1 MKKFLSKF
9 FKNKE
14 EVNTPLNFLTLNAI
28 YDYLFYENSSV
39 KFKMKEI
46 EDYIYINRYSFPSSF
61 NHPKGIQEIK
71 GCGYSN
77 AYEVLNAL
85 YSKMD
90 ISPVEQ
96 NVIDEDLEFDCIQL
110 QFYSKASSFNPNL
123 KRVLQNFFIFFC
135 CDNES
140 ETINGFRLM
149 YVSNRYFTNFT
160 RSLLETEYFDFNVEK
175 TGLEAVALQDLQK
188 VIIGLCQHLDISV
201 PASLSSQNFS
211 IEKPTVSHIEEF
223 FKLITRN
230 SISSQ
235 ELKNISND
243 LFSQLQEQNDDYDFI
258 EDSLEFCENLNFW
271 NSDWKFDP
279 EDAAYFISEILD
291 QDFNFEYPEN
301 IYSDD
306 LFPYLQ
312 IELAKQDLE
321 LMTFETNSDSYLF
334 FVANKNEVDRIL
346 ELSQIIDI
354 GVEKL

>member
-1 MKKFLSKF
+1 
-9 FKNKE
+9 
-14 EVNTPLNFLTLNAI
+14 
-28 YDYLFYENSSV
+28 
-39 KFKMKEI
+39 
-46 EDYIYINRYSFPSSF
+46 
-61 NHPKGIQEIK
+61 
-71 GCGYSN
+71 
-77 AYEVLNAL
+77 
-85 YSKMD
+85 
-90 ISPVEQ
+90 
-96 NVIDEDLEFDCIQL
+96 
-110 QFYSKASSFNPNL
+110 
-123 KRVLQNFFIFFC
+123 
-135 CDNES
+135 
-140 ETINGFRLM
+140 M

-175 TGLEAVALQDLQK
+175 TGVEAVALQDLQK